1 MSTALYRLGRACVRH
16 RWRVVGL
23 WLAAVVVLVVG
34 GRVGG
39 GELVDRISIPGS
51 ESTKAVDLLGD
62 TFPAQAGGSVQI
74 VFHTADGSVND
85 PEAATAITAS
95 LDAVDAI
102 DGVVVLPR
110 AAVVENS
117 VDGRTQLATVR
128 FDRPARELPGDT
140 YPGVTAAVAAARDAG
155 LQVEFGGELA
165 QHGERPSPGGAELIG
180 LLAAMVILLFAFGSV
195 IAMGLPIGTA
205 LFGLGVGIASIIV
218 VSAFIEMPTTSEML
232 ASMIGLGVGIDY
244 ALFIITRHRAGL
256 HRGLTVED
264 AAGRAIATAGQAV
277 VFAGGTVVIAIC
289 GLAVAGIP
297 IVTLMGV
304 GAAIVVAVMVLA
316 SLTLLPAL
324 IGFAGH
330 NIDRF
335 GLPFLRRVSE
345 GRTHDD
351 AGRLHGWARWADHV
365 SRHPWR
371 YLIMGV
377 VAVVLMAAPL
387 FDMRLGQTDAS
398 QSPNSST
405 LRRSYDLLSAGFGPG
420 SNGPLV
426 LAVDLRGADVPADE
440 AVARIADA
448 AVADPEVARIDRVA
462 VGPDGRGAVVMVI
475 PARGPQ
481 DSATTELVD
490 RLRTTVLPPVE
501 AATGT
506 EVFVG
511 GQTAMFIDLGER
523 AASRLP
529 WFIGAVV
536 ALSFLLLMFVFRS
549 ILVPL
554 KAAVMNL
561 LSIGAAY
568 GVMVAVFQW
577 GWGAS
582 LFGVHQSLPIV
593 AFIPMFM
600 FAILFGLSMDYEVF
614 ILSRVREEYNHSGDN
629 TESVVKGLTATAR
642 VITSAALIMISVF
655 ISFVFGGEPVMKMM
669 GVGLSTA
676 VFVDATIIRMVL
688 VPASMRL
695 MGDANW
701 WLPRWLD
708 RRMPNL
714 DIEGESRLPE
724 PEFECIETE
733 VVPREPVLV

>member
-1 MSTALYRLGRACVRH
+1 MSSFLFRLGRACTRH
-16 RWRVVGL
+16 RWRVVGIWAL
-23 WLAAVVVLVVG
+23 AVVALIVA

-39 GELVDRISIPGS
+39 GELVDRLTIPGS
-51 ESTKAVDLLGD
+51 ESTKATDLLAA
-62 TFPAQAGGSVQI
+62 TFPAQAGGSIQI
-74 VFHTADGSVND
+74 VIHDPSGSVTD
-85 PEAATAITAS
+85 PAAAAAITTS

-102 DGVVVLPR
+102 DHVVVLPR
-110 AAVVENS
+110 AVIVEDS
-117 VDGRTQLATVR
+117 ADGTTALATVR
-128 FDRPARELPGDT
+128 FDQSARELPGGT
-140 YPGVTAAVAAARDAG
+140 YSQVKAAMEPARAAG

-165 QHGERPSPGGAELIG
+165 QHAERPSPGGSELIG
-180 LLAAMVILLFAFGSV
+180 LVAAMVILLFAFGSI

-205 LFGLGVGIASIIV
+205 LFGLGVGIATITV
-218 VSAFIEMPTTSEML
+218 VAAFVDMPTTSEML

-256 HRGLTVED
+256 HRGLTVVD
-264 AAGRAIATAGQAV
+264 AAGRSIATAGQAV
-277 VFAGGTVVIAIC
+277 LIAGGTVVIAIL

-297 IVTLMGV
+297 LVTMMGV
-304 GAAIVVAVMVLA
+304 GAAIVVAVMVIA

-324 IGFAGH
+324 MGFAGH

-335 GLPFLRRVSE
+335 GIPFMRRVSE

-351 AGRLHGWARWADHV
+351 DGRLHGWARWADHV

-371 YLIMGV
+371 YLIVGTF
-377 VAVVLMAAPL
+377 VVLLLALPL

-398 QSPNSST
+398 QSPTSST
-405 LRRSYDLLSAGFGPG
+405 LRRSYDLLADGFGAGF
-420 SNGPLV
+420 NGPLV
-426 LAVDLRGADVPADE
+426 LAVDLRGATE
-440 AVARIADA
+440 SADA
-448 AVADPEVARIDRVA
+448 VLADLTAAVSADPEVAKVA
-462 VGPDGRGAVVMVI
+462 RAVPGPDGQAAVVMVI
-475 PARGPQ
+475 PAHGPQ
-481 DSATTELVD
+481 DAGTTELVD
-490 RLRTTVLPPVE
+490 RLRSTVLPGVT
-501 AATGT
+501 AATGAH
-506 EVFVG
+506 VYVG
-511 GQTAMFIDLGER
+511 GQTAVFIDLGER
-523 AASRLP
+523 SAQRLP

-536 ALSFLLLMFVFRS
+536 LLSFLLLMLVFRS

-554 KAAVMNL
+554 KAAIMNL

-577 GWGAS
+577 GWGGS
-582 LFGVHQSLPIV
+582 LFGVHESLPIV

-614 ILSRVREEYNHSGDN
+614 ILSRVREEYNHSGNN
-629 TESVVKGLTATAR
+629 TESVVRGLTATAR

-669 GVGLSTA
+669 GIGLSTA

-701 WLPRWLD
+701 WLPTWLD
-708 RRMPNL
+708 RLIPNL
-714 DIEGESRLPE
+714 DIEGESRLPA
-724 PEFECIETE
+724 PEFEADE
-733 VVPREPVLV
+733 VEAPREPVLV